1 MSYLI
6 TQGRVQ
12 QAIRRPKSKSM
23 EPNDVRALLLVVF
36 IAALLVEHFDFD
48 RIRTENESECFGWN
62 VQRLPLMQRTSS
74 PVSRDR
80 LYITGT

>member
-36 IAALLVEHFDFD
+36 IAALLVEHCDFD
-48 RIRTENESECFGWN
+48 RIRSENESECFGLN
-62 VQRLPLMQRTSS
+62 VQIFSFMQ
-74 PVSRDR
+74 
-80 LYITGT
+80 ITGSVVT

>member
-1 MSYLI
+1 MVCSRPYKIRILMSYLI

-48 RIRTENESECFGWN
+48 RIRTENESECFG
-62 VQRLPLMQRTSS
+62 
-74 PVSRDR
+74 
-80 LYITGT
+80 